1 MATPPP
7 SRFAALL
14 RRSKFA
20 SYDPSI
26 GQVYTTYDG
35 HAARGNFGLKRPLAL
50 RRRNAH
56 ITVQAVDSREQQ
68 TVWRSAESENRWIRM
83 WDEIGVTPRVGN
95 TTSWAERLGSVGMEV
110 DFPVDSEF
118 STRDAQ
124 EVSKAVDKDAAGVAE
139 EEETLDQSHALPNFE
154 AMSEKEFE
162 RYLAYLRT
170 LRPAFLE
177 FVAKKRGINMED
189 QNLFRLARN
198 AGDEF
203 KEFLAAHA
211 YKEYHQPRPR
221 YIEQQ
226 PHRFGGLSYTHAPA
240 VQTLFTTKSHIG
252 RILTPGQLPKSE
264 HYWTAETAGMVS
276 KLRKGDR
283 GQDEG
288 MVTTFRLNPGARL
301 LAVPQTVGRRP
312 EGMEGVFLKADVR
325 VADSPG
331 VAHNRSNLHVP
342 GSREYVG
349 QPANRSSP
357 GMTDPTPAHTIKYDT
372 FVPSSAH
379 TTRAQILLNAMS
391 SFVPNSS
398 P

>member
-20 SYDPSI
+20 SFDPHI

-35 HAARGNFGLKRPLAL
+35 HAARGNFGLKRPLAV

-83 WDEIGVTPRVGN
+83 WDEVGVTPRVG
-95 TTSWAERLGSVGMEV
+95 TTTPWAERLGSVGLEI

-118 STRDAQ
+118 STEDKQ
-124 EVSKAVDKDAAGVAE
+124 EASSAVDQGVAVAE
-139 EEETLDQSHALPNFE
+139 RRSHALPNFE

-177 FVAKKRGINMED
+177 FVAKKRKVSLET
-189 QNLFRLARN
+189 QSLFRLATN
-198 AGDEF
+198 AGDDF
-203 KEFLAAHA
+203 KEFLATHA

-226 PHRFGGLSYTHAPA
+226 PHRFAGLSYTHAPA
-240 VQTLFTTKSHIG
+240 VQTLYTTKSHIG
-252 RILTPGQLPKSE
+252 RVLTEEIKDA
-264 HYWTAETAGMVS
+264 HWVAETAGMVS
-276 KLRKGDR
+276 KLAKGDR
-283 GQDEG
+283 GEDQSK
-288 MVTTFRLNPGARL
+288 VAAFRLNPTARL
-301 LAVPQTVGRRP
+301 RHVPQTVGRRP
-312 EGMEGVFLKADVR
+312 EGMEAVALNVDVR
-325 VADSPG
+325 IADSPG
-331 VAHNRSNLHVP
+331 VAHARTNPHVP
-342 GSREYVG
+342 GSPEYVG
-349 QPANRSSP
+349 QRIHRAPD
-357 GMTDPTPAHTIKYDT
+357 GMTTPPVHTRIESFTYRGDIAAENLLKALQSSI
-372 FVPSSAH
+372 PSP
-379 TTRAQILLNAMS
+379 
-391 SFVPNSS
+391 PN